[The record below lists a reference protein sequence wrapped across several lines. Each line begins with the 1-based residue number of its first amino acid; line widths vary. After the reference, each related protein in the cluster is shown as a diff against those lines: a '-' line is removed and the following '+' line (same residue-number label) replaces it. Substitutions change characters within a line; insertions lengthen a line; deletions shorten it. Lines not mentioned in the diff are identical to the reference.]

1 MLQTLPSEVNKIC
14 ELRLARLGVYRE
26 CRRHRDASRRLLI
39 YSFSTS
45 KVSCVSTFKTRPGYC
60 SFSGCYRCT
69 FGVPCPAFTRQLF
82 PDDLLD
88 QSRRI
93 FCLDC
98 TLPAIDSPGQRRF
111 GQGAAG
117 NGMRRV
123 SGLLNLCL
131 IMSDTGDSL
140 LVCNGTSALHFN
152 PAGVLQE
159 LVAVRGS
166 LSTTGSDTAWTPTV
180 PSARLLHWGRRLG
193 SNFIHTLVARSFYL
207 ILPYVIH
214 HI

>member
-1 MLQTLPSEVNKIC
+1 M
-14 ELRLARLGVYRE
+14 
-26 CRRHRDASRRLLI
+26 
-39 YSFSTS
+39 
-45 KVSCVSTFKTRPGYC
+45 SCPV
-60 SFSGCYRCT
+60 
-69 FGVPCPAFTRQLF
+69 FTRQTLS
-82 PDDLLD
+82 DDLLD

-98 TLPAIDSPGQRRF
+98 TLPAIDSPGQRQF
-111 GQGAAG
+111 GQRAAE

-152 PAGVLQE
+152 SAGVLQE

-166 LSTTGSDTAWTPTV
+166 LSTTGSYTAWTPTV
-180 PSARLLHWGRRLG
+180 PSARLLHWGRRPG
-193 SNFIHTLVARSFYL
+193 SNFIHTLVARSVHL
-207 ILPYVIH
+207 ILPFIIH
-214 HI
+214 HMQ